1 MASAQDFRDYAD
13 QCLEWAANAESDQER
28 KVLRRMALTWW
39 RIARL
44 TEEGR
49 SLENLADI
57 FPAYPSERQ
66 LLPRPR
72 SLANPSRRDANH

>member
-13 QCLEWAANAESDQER
+13 ECLEWARTAKSDQER
-28 KVLRRMALTWW
+28 RIFRQMAYTWW
-39 RIARL
+39 NIARL

-57 FPAYPSERQ
+57 FPILVSTAESDCKENRERDV
-66 LLPRPR
+66 
-72 SLANPSRRDANH
+72 A

>member
-13 QCLEWAANAESDQER
+13 ECLEWARTAKSDQER
-28 KVLRRMALTWW
+28 RIFRQMAYTWW
-39 RIARL
+39 NIARL

-57 FPAYPSERQ
+57 FPILVSTAESDRKENHERDV
-66 LLPRPR
+66 
-72 SLANPSRRDANH
+72 A